1 MNSRIY
7 FGPQNGSPPPA
18 EDKTVFEPMIT
29 LDADQV
35 ADKEVTLSQTP
46 VNVQNILALVV
57 GGSVL
62 DNISLSGNVVNF
74 SASSYAATLVV
85 GDQLKF
91 VYKKV

>member
-1 MNSRIY
+1 
-7 FGPQNGSPPPA
+7 
-18 EDKTVFEPMIT
+18 MIT